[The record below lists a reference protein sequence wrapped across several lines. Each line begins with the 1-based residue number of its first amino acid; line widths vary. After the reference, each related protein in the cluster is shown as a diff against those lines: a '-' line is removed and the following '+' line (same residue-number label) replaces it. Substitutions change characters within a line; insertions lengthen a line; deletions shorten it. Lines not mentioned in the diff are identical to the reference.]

1 MNHEAVFFS
10 ATQDENTVMFAGK
23 KTLDDMIE
31 LQQIV
36 EEKNQRSTSTLW
48 SS

>member
-1 MNHEAVFFS
+1 
-10 ATQDENTVMFAGK
+10 MFAGK

-36 EEKNQRSTSTLW
+36 EEKKSKKHINPME
-48 SS
+48 